1 MLKFDCPHCGQHIEC
16 EDAMCGSKVQ
26 CPVCKDDIII
36 PTKPKPEAKVAT
48 LSFSNT
54 PTFQGDEDS
63 EKDIFNLKPSAK
75 AFLGQIIW
83 GIILLPF
90 IIGIFLL
97 LNVWIKRVSL
107 RYRLTNQRLFIQ
119 RGLIAKHIEE
129 IELFRVKDAI
139 VYQSILQRI
148 LGFGKITVLT
158 TDDSTPKIEM
168 IGISNPIN
176 VKETLRTYYRAS
188 RKREKVH
195 VAEFI
200 PS

>member
-16 EDAMCGSKVQ
+16 DDSMYGSKVQ
-26 CPVCKDDIII
+26 CPVCKGDIII
-36 PTKPKPEAKVAT
+36 PNQLKPEAKVAT
-48 LSFSNT
+48 LSFSNS
-54 PTFQGDEDS
+54 PAIQEDEDN
-63 EKDIFNLKPSAK
+63 EKDIFNLRPSAK

-90 IIGIFLL
+90 VIGIFILL
-97 LNVWIKRVSL
+97 DVWIKRASL

-129 IELFRVKDAI
+129 IELFRVKDAT
-139 VYQSILQRI
+139 VYQGIFQRI

-158 TDDSTPKIEM
+158 TDDSTPRIEM
-168 IGISNPIN
+168 IGIPNPIN

-188 RKREKVH
+188 RKHEKVQ